1 MDRSVGQGVGRGA
14 DRSVWQDVLGS
25 LLAAAAAA
33 LALVSPLL
41 DWYGNRRGRDYELWE
56 LFTADGITADDAGL
70 LTGIFLA
77 MLVAAVLL
85 LTAATLRWAWL
96 MALAAVIVLGVTI
109 LWMVRQYQVA
119 DALSVSR
126 DGLGEG
132 VACGLVAGV
141 LALVAAGATY
151 GRGRGRHRRGKG
163 VEVPTAPAAPEGREP
178 SASGGVTRGPWPEA
192 PQGPGPEPPEE
203 AELPPQ
209 ELPRRKPPD
218 ERRDAA

>member
-1 MDRSVGQGVGRGA
+1 MDRSKGQSPWREA
-14 DRSVWQDVLGS
+14 LGS

-41 DWYGNRRGRDYELWE
+41 DWYGDRRGRDFELTE
-56 LFTADGITADDAGL
+56 LFSPDGITADEAGL
-70 LTGIFLA
+70 LTGVFLA

-96 MALAAVIVLGVTI
+96 MALASLIVLGITI

-132 VACGLVAGV
+132 VGCALVAGV
-141 LALVAAGATY
+141 LALVAAAATY
-151 GRGRGRHRRGKG
+151 GRGRGRHRRGKT
-163 VEVPTAPAAPEGREP
+163 VEIPAAPERREP
-178 SASGGVTRGPWPEA
+178 SAGTGVVQGPWPGGLR
-192 PQGPGPEPPEE
+192 GPGPEPPEE
-203 AELPPQ
+203 AELPP
-209 ELPRRKPPD
+209 ELPRREPQRPEQPGGREPPD
-218 ERRDAA
+218 ESRDAA